1 MSEPQWLSEEE
12 RELWMKLVR
21 LSMLMPSAV
30 ESQLKRDAGVNQF
43 EYHVL
48 AMLSEVPEMTRL
60 MSDLAYQTNS
70 SLSRLSHVVTR
81 LERQGWVRRTAC
93 PTDGRATNVT
103 LTDVGFEKLKATAP
117 GHVTAVRNM
126 IFDPLTPELVT
137 VLNRSLQ
144 PILDSV
150 EKNR

>member
-30 ESQLKRDAGVNQF
+30 EAQLKREAGMNQF
-43 EYHVL
+43 EYLVL
-48 AMLSEVPEMTRL
+48 AMLSEVPDMTRL
-60 MSDLAYQTNS
+60 MSDLAFQTNA

-81 LERQGWVRRTAC
+81 LEQQGWVRRSAC
-93 PTDGRATNVT
+93 PTDGRATNVI
-103 LTDVGFEKLKATAP
+103 LTDVGYEKLKDTAP
-117 GHVTAVRNM
+117 GHVTAVRNI
-126 IFDPLTPELVT
+126 IFDPLTPELVST
-137 VLNRSLQ
+137 LNRSLQ